1 MVDTPDIPLALRP
14 HLLAVS
20 RTAIAA
26 ALSPDATN
34 VPHAQIESP
43 LNDDPVLETSFGLF
57 VTLRRGGTLRGCIGR
72 ITTADPLRV
81 TIPVVSVDAALR
93 DRRFP
98 PLTRDELPGV
108 TIEHSVLTP
117 PAAISSVADF
127 EPGRDGIILTV
138 GSARAVFLP
147 EVATEQGW
155 DRAMTL
161 RALSRKAGLDTD
173 AWRRPE
179 ATYMTF
185 QTVHY
190 GE

>member
-1 MVDTPDIPLALRP
+1 VVDTPDIPLALRP
-14 HLLAVS
+14 RLLAVS

-26 ALSPDATN
+26 ALSPDATD
-34 VPHAQIESP
+34 VPITQIEP
-43 LNDDPVLETSFGLF
+43 PCDDPVLETSFGLF
-57 VTLRRGGTLRGCIGR
+57 VTLRRAGTLRGCIGR

-98 PLTRDELPGV
+98 PLTRDELSGV

-127 EPGRDGIILTV
+127 QPGRDGIILTV
-138 GSARAVFLP
+138 GAARAVFLP

-161 RALSRKAGLDTD
+161 RALSRKAGLDAD